1 MKANWKERYSR
12 QEDIRVGQE
21 MDRLIELGIRM
32 ACIAFNETE
41 GIGAVKIERARQK
54 IDEYIDREFKGGAER
69 FTESR
74 RHNLIRGIDRMNA
87 AYEAIMSRNRKSAPS
102 VGADE
107 GTKEKNPIEKLTQKR
122 SDVK

>member
-1 MKANWKERYSR
+1 MKANWKERYNR

-21 MDRLIELGIRM
+21 MDKLIELGIRM
-32 ACIAFNETE
+32 ACVAFNETE
-41 GIGAVKIERARQK
+41 GLGAVKIERARQK
-54 IDEYIDREFKGGAER
+54 IEEYIEKEFRGGAER
-69 FTESR
+69 FTEAR
-74 RHNLIRGIDRMNA
+74 RHNLQRGIERMDA

-107 GTKEKNPIEKLTQKR
+107 GTKEKYSTEKVTQKR

>member
-1 MKANWKERYSR
+1 MKANWKEKYNRA
-12 QEDIRVGQE
+12 EDIRVGRE

-41 GIGAVKIERARQK
+41 GLGAVKIERARQK
-54 IDEYIDREFKGGAER
+54 IEEYIEREFRGGAER
-69 FTESR
+69 FTEAR
-74 RHNLIRGIDRMNA
+74 KHNLLRGIERMDA

-107 GTKEKNPIEKLTQKR
+107 GTSKNNSMEKVTQKR